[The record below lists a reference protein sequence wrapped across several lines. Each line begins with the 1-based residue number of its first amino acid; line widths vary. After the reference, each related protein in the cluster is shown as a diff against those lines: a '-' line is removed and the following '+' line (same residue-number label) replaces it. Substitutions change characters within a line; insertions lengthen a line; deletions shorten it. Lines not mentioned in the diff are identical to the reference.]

1 MRIIAS
7 FVFLSFYFTH
17 SANSQELIYDIN
29 IAGKRVGSL
38 LVNKIKKDSLTN
50 YYSAISDVQYTLF
63 RKTEMVYMY
72 EALFQNDCLTKA
84 YFIYKKNGEIE
95 EESKLLWSKDGL
107 YLSNI
112 ASFHKKQKTMLNKS
126 MIQLYFQKPVHKDSI
141 FSERFHDFVTIAE
154 VKEENKF
161 ILYIPNG
168 DKNIYYYNEEGICW
182 KININTNIL
191 SFEIV
196 LKDPSSDKE

>member
-182 KININTNIL
+182 KINI
-191 SFEIV
+191 
-196 LKDPSSDKE
+196 